1 MAKPRVFVSSTYYD
15 LRQVREDIERL
26 INELGYEPV
35 LNEKGDIAYGKED
48 RLEEYAYREIDICD
62 ILISIIGGRYG
73 TESQHDSDFSISQ
86 NELKRALER
95 GVQVFIFIERNV
107 NAEYSTYQ
115 LNKGK
120 ENVRYRFVDNL
131 RVYEFIEQL
140 QKLPRN
146 NSIATFET
154 AADITAYLK
163 DQWSGLFQRFLQE
176 QRRRVEFDTLQEM
189 NSVSAT
195 LRELVTYLTE
205 ERKNK
210 DDAIQSI
217 LLANH
222 PVFRKFADLTKTHYR
237 VFFSN
242 QKEFTAWMG
251 ARGWRIIKEDKWDED
266 SVQEWANNDRE
277 KFNGYLK
284 ITNNLFHEDGR
295 LKVFTESEWNDNWV
309 NFVERQASPSS
320 VDDSPPLPPD
330 DDVPF

>member
-35 LNEKGDIAYGKED
+35 LNEKGDIPYGKED
-48 RLEEYAYREIDICD
+48 KLEEYAYREIDLCD

-73 TESQHDSDFSISQ
+73 TESQHDPDFSISQ
-86 NELKRALER
+86 TELKRALER

-120 ENVRYRFVDNL
+120 EDVRYRFVDNV

-140 QKLPRN
+140 QKLPKN
-146 NSIATFET
+146 NSIATFDT

-189 NSVSAT
+189 NSVSTT

-222 PVFRKFADLTKTHYR
+222 PAFRRFADLTKTHYR

-242 QKEFTAWMG
+242 QKEFAAWMR
-251 ARGWRIIKEDKWDED
+251 ARGWESITENLDED
-266 SVQEWANNDRE
+266 SVQEWSNHNEER
-277 KFNGYLK
+277 FFGYLK

-295 LKVFTESEWNDNWV
+295 LKVFTESEWNDAWV
-309 NFVERQASPSS
+309 IFVERKASESS
-320 VDDSPPLPPD
+320 FDDFSPPPPD